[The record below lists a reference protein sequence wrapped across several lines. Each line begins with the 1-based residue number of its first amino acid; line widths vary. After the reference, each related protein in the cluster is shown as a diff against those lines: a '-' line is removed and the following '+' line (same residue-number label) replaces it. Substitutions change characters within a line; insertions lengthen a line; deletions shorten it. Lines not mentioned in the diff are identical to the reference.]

1 MIISVDFDDT
11 ITRSTN
17 GLDIRKEMPEIRWE
31 IVDHMRKLKE
41 QGHYIKVVT
50 ARGCLSCNNDMNKR
64 IAKYYDRIKQILDVN
79 NIPYDELSFNKE
91 YAEVYL
97 DDSCGN
103 AVYSDFEIYHNPNS
117 KNHVVRYGD
126 MIVKEGPTTGDEWD
140 WYCRN
145 RKFNVPDGI
154 RFNPLQKILYM
165 KYIKPTTCS
174 IYSYSTVL
182 RTAINCKPHP
192 YEPKMLHM
200 FETFVRDTLQRSKL
214 EIKSEMYHA
223 LQDFYAEVVDTMA
236 TSFSFESHGDLTTA
250 NIIDDGNDVYV
261 IDPVAPENQYRGP
274 WLDLGKFRFS
284 LDKYFFPKA
293 PNITI
298 ESCLKETKYQITKE
312 EMSCVRFCTILCYIR
327 LSKYRSS
334 PEDLAHIEERV
345 WELLN
350 EKDKPI
356 NPKKED

>member
-17 GLDIRKEMPEIRWE
+17 GLDIRKEMPEIRWNVVE
-31 IVDHMRKLKE
+31 HMRSLKQ

-79 NIPYDELSFNKE
+79 DVPYDELSFNKE

-165 KYIKPTTCS
+165 KYVKPTTCS
-174 IYSYSTVL
+174 IYSYASVL
-182 RTAINCKPHP
+182 RTAMNCKHIENPQAKEM
-192 YEPKMLHM
+192 YLNFFK
-200 FETFVRDTLQRSKL
+200 DTIDRSKL
-214 EIKSEMYHA
+214 EMSNAMIIA
-223 LQDFYAEVVDTMA
+223 LNDMCCECLPLMVSGYST
-236 TSFSFESHGDLTTA
+236 ESHGDLTTA

-261 IDPVAPENQYRGP
+261 IDPVAPEGQYRGT

-293 PNITI
+293 PSITI
-298 ESCLKETKYQITKE
+298 QSCLKETKYKITRE
-312 EMSCVRFCTILCYIR
+312 EMKCIRFSAILCYIR

-345 WELLN
+345 WELIN
-350 EKDKPI
+350 EKDSNI
-356 NPKKED
+356 NKGED